1 MVNSDIAGLIL
12 SVSTHDEAEGA
23 DAEGV
28 EGEAEGVDAEAE
40 GVDVETGGADAE
52 AKGVDVEAEGAD
64 AEAGGVDVKAEGTD
78 AEAVEA
84 EGVNMEHT
92 SSSTSQNSLTLSKS
106 TGSGGTGFSCNDMKT
121 AASSLLTQHA
131 RTDSNLKQ
139 CITSTTN
146 VNTGGQ
152 RFICI
157 ICKKSLLN
165 NYRLELH
172 MRIHAGKKS
181 FACEICTK
189 QFLTKGFS
197 CNDMKT
203 AASNLVTHHARTD
216 SNFKQYITSTT
227 NVNTEGQR
235 FICIICKKPLSSNSR
250 LELHM
255 RIHTGK
261 KPFACEICTKQ
272 FSTK

>member
-1 MVNSDIAGLIL
+1 MQRGKSEKSQVQRLLISSTTKVNSDIAGLIL

-106 TGSGGTGFSCNDMKT
+106 TGSGGTGRLLLVKNVSSFAVLFTTSVNFFFFSSATFLYCHPLSRLRPSICT
-121 AASSLLTQHA
+121 AACYSINDIGSKGLT
-131 RTDSNLKQ
+131 
-139 CITSTTN
+139 
-146 VNTGGQ
+146 V
-152 RFICI
+152 
-157 ICKKSLLN
+157 KK
-165 NYRLELH
+165 
-172 MRIHAGKKS
+172 RIS
-181 FACEICTK
+181 
-189 QFLTKGFS
+189 
-197 CNDMKT
+197 
-203 AASNLVTHHARTD
+203 V
-216 SNFKQYITSTT
+216 
-227 NVNTEGQR
+227 
-235 FICIICKKPLSSNSR
+235 
-250 LELHM
+250 
-255 RIHTGK
+255 
-261 KPFACEICTKQ
+261 
-272 FSTK
+272 